1 LINPLERINVT
12 KAFLPPIEEY
22 QTYVEQIWRNGW
34 LTNDGPLLLELEKKL
49 RTRLDNERVLFVG
62 NGTVALQLAI
72 KVLELSGEIITT
84 PFSYCATTTSILWE
98 NCTPIFTDINA
109 HDFNLNAELIE
120 AAITPKTS
128 AILATHVYGR
138 PCDIERIDEIAKKH
152 NLKVIYDGAHAFG
165 TRLNGV
171 PVLNFGDIT
180 TCSFHATKVFH
191 TTEGGCV
198 VCNNDEILTKLIQ
211 SRSFGHINDNYF
223 RVGINGKNS
232 EFHAAMG
239 LSNLPHLDSIIA
251 HRKKAS
257 ELYDSSLSWDKLFK
271 PFTKFDNFEYNYAYY
286 PIVFN
291 DEATIMKVIEELN
304 AINIYPRR
312 YFYPALNRLPY
323 LKESQSCPVSE
334 KVAQN
339 VLSLPLSHDTSADTV
354 EQVSKIINVN
364 L

>member
-1 LINPLERINVT
+1 MLERINVT

-22 QTYVEQIWRNGW
+22 QAYVEQIWRNGW

-49 RTRLDNERVLFVG
+49 RVKLENERVIFVG

-72 KVLELSGEIITT
+72 KTLALSGEIITT

-98 NCTPIFTDINA
+98 NCTPVFTDINA
-109 HDFNLNAELIE
+109 HDFNLDADLIE

-138 PCDIERIDEIAKKH
+138 PCDVARIAEIADKH

-165 TRLNGV
+165 AKLNGTS
-171 PVLNFGDIT
+171 VLNFGDVT

-198 VCNNDEILTKLIQ
+198 TCNDDELLKKLIQ
-211 SRSFGHINDNYF
+211 ARSFGHINDDYF

-239 LSNLPHLDSIIA
+239 LSNLPHLATIIA
-251 HRKKAS
+251 HRKRTS
-257 ELYDSSLSWDKLFK
+257 ELYDEHLNWNKLFK
-271 PFTKFDNFEYNYAYY
+271 PFTKFEDFEYNYAYY
-286 PIVFN
+286 PVVFN
-291 DEATIMKVIEELN
+291 NESTILKVIKELN
-304 AINIYPRR
+304 LVNIYPRR

-323 LKESQSCPVSE
+323 LVTSQACPVSE

-339 VLSLPLSHDTSADTV
+339 VLSLPLSHDTSAETV
-354 EQVSKIINVN
+354 KRVSEIINQN